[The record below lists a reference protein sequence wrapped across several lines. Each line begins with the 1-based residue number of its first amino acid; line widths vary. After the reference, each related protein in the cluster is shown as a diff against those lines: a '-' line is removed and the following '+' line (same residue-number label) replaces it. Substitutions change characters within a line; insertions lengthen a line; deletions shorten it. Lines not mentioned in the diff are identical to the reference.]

1 MKKMKIW
8 LALLLLAAIAMSLT
22 ACGSNNN
29 STPTTAP
36 TEVAAATDAPAAST
50 ANESSAETETKAEA
64 PAAENKTADAAPVND
79 HPLNATYGFQWSDPN
94 APILNEKGA
103 QELSFRVYSSK
114 NASALDYNDMKIMA
128 DLFAQTNVQVNWEN
142 VSESV
147 YAQQKNLIFGNK
159 DNRPDAIY
167 HAGMGAGEIIKYA
180 KRKVLVPISDYLD
193 YMPNFKKLLEE
204 RPDIRAQL
212 LNVEDGKIYSLPRI
226 EEMGLLQSPNLLF
239 LNIAWTKAA
248 IAAGAVEGLTEDQ
261 LKDGL
266 ALTAAQMEQLLVYF
280 RDNDMN
286 GNGKTDDEHPM
297 NFVYNNWQGNQCDL
311 YGMFGL
317 NDNLEHRVVVDGKI
331 TYTVQD
337 ERFKEATNFIAKWVT
352 DGLIDKVSFEQSQDN
367 FLANGKGMET
377 YGAFYWWESETVVS
391 NPENYIVLSPLVGPN
406 GDQTICVS
414 NNPEISTGEVILF
427 SNCKYPEV
435 LLAYF
440 DRYYD
445 PVISAQIN
453 YGPIGIVYEE
463 ERDANGMLVQ
473 KPLPEGVTSDELR
486 LQNAPL
492 GIINLGEYAWNNVVN
507 MEPRAQLRLERLK
520 LCAKPF
526 VPANVTP
533 CPNLQFTLEEL
544 NTLSNYETNL
554 NDYVR
559 TNLIA
564 WLMKGG
570 VSDAAWTTFQNDLNG
585 RVNLAAIQK
594 VYQDAYDRY
603 IAK

>member
-1 MKKMKIW
+1 MKEEKAMKNMKKW
-8 LALLLLAAIAMSLT
+8 LAMLLLVAIAVTLT
-22 ACGSNNN
+22 ACGGDKKEEPKA
-29 STPTTAP
+29 TEQPAAATAAP
-36 TEVAAATDAPAAST
+36 AAATDAPAST
-50 ANESSAETETKAEA
+50 T
-64 PAAENKTADAAPVND
+64 AAATGN
-79 HPLNATYGFQWSDPN
+79 PLIDNYGFQWTDTSK
-94 APILNEKGA
+94 PILNEQGA
-103 QELSFRVYSSK
+103 KDISFRVYSSK

-128 DLFAQTNVQVNWEN
+128 DLYAQTGVQVNWEN

-147 YAQQKNLIFGNK
+147 YSQQKNLIFGNK

-204 RPDIRAQL
+204 RPDIKAQL
-212 LNVEDGKIYSLPRI
+212 INIEDGKIYSLPRI

-239 LNIAWTKAA
+239 LNIAWTKEV
-248 IAAGAVEGLTEDQ
+248 IAAGAVDGLTEAGP
-261 LKDGL
+261 LS
-266 ALTAAQMEQLLVYF
+266 
-280 RDNDMN
+280 
-286 GNGKTDDEHPM
+286 
-297 NFVYNNWQGNQCDL
+297 FVYNNWQGNQCDL

-317 NDNLEHRVVVDGKI
+317 NDNLEHRVIVDGKV

-337 ERFKEATNFIAKWVT
+337 ERFKTATNFIADWVT
-352 DGLIDKVSFEQSQDN
+352 KGLIDKVSFEQSQDN
-367 FLANGKGMET
+367 FLANGKGLET

-391 NPENYIVLSPLVGPN
+391 NAENYIVCSPLIGPD
-406 GDQTICVS
+406 GAQTVCVS
-414 NNPEISTGEVILF
+414 NNPEIGTGEVILF
-427 SNCKYPEV
+427 TQCKYPEV

-463 ERDANGMLVQ
+463 ATDDKGMLVQ

-492 GIINLGEYAWNNVVN
+492 GIINLGEYAWNNVVH
-507 MEPRAQLRLERLK
+507 MEPRAQLRLERLQ

-526 VPANVTP
+526 VAENVKP

-554 NDYVR
+554 NDYIR
-559 TNLIA
+559 TNLIS

-585 RVNLAAIQK
+585 RVNLAGIQK

-603 IAK
+603 MAK

>member
-1 MKKMKIW
+1 MKMKKW
-8 LALLLLAAIAMSLT
+8 LIILMMAILVVTLSS
-22 ACGSNNN
+22 CSGNNGGN
-29 STPTTAP
+29 DKK
-36 TEVAAATDAPAAST
+36 TETAPAAQ
-50 ANESSAETETKAEA
+50 NEA
-64 PAAENKTADAAPVND
+64 PAAAEGSAPAAESTSAATGN
-79 HPLNATYGFQWSDPN
+79 PLIDTYGFQWADAS
-94 APILNEKGA
+94 APILNEQGA
-103 QELSFRVYSSK
+103 KELSFTVYSSK
-114 NASALDYNDMKIMA
+114 NASALDYNDMKIMS

-147 YAQQKNLIFGNK
+147 YAQQKNLIFGNA

-180 KRKVLVPISDYLD
+180 RRKVLVPISDYLD

-204 RPDIRAQL
+204 RPDIKNQL
-212 LNVEDGKIYSLPRI
+212 INVSDGKIYSLPRI

-239 LNIAWTKAA
+239 LNVGWTKAA
-248 IAAGAVEGLTEDQ
+248 IEAGKVTGLSADD

-266 ALTAAQMEQLLVYF
+266 ALTYAQMEEILTYF

-286 GNGKTDDEHPM
+286 GNGKTDDERPLS
-297 NFVYNNWQGNQCDL
+297 FVYNNWQGNQCDL

-317 NDNLEHRVVVDGKI
+317 NDNLEHRVIVDGKV

-337 ERFKEATNFIAKWVT
+337 ERFREATNFIASWV
-352 DGLIDKVSFEQSQDN
+352 DSGLIDKVSFEQSQDN
-367 FLANGKGMET
+367 FLANGKGLET

-391 NPENYIVLSPLVGPN
+391 NPENYIVCAPLTGPN

-414 NNPEISTGEVILF
+414 NNPEVGTGEVILF
-427 SNCKYPEV
+427 ATCKYPEV

-463 ERDANGMLVQ
+463 ERDEKGMLVQ

-492 GIINLGEYAWNNVVN
+492 GIIYLGEYAWNNVVH
-507 MEPRAQLRLERLK
+507 MEPRAQLRLERLQ
-520 LCAKPF
+520 LCAKPYVAEDVKPF
-526 VPANVTP
+526 
-533 CPNLQFTLEEL
+533 PNLQFTLEEL

-554 NDYVR
+554 NDYIR
-559 TNLIA
+559 TNLIS

-570 VSDAAWTTFQNDLNG
+570 VSEAAWTSFQNDLNG
-585 RVNLAAIQK
+585 KVNLAGIQK

-603 IAK
+603 VAK

>member
-1 MKKMKIW
+1 MKNMKKW
-8 LALLLLAAIAMSLT
+8 LALLLLVVIAVTLS
-22 ACGSNNN
+22 ACGGDKKEE
-29 STPTTAP
+29 PK
-36 TEVAAATDAPAAST
+36 AT
-50 ANESSAETETKAEA
+50 EA
-64 PAAENKTADAAPVND
+64 PAADSAPADNAQAAPAAATGN
-79 HPLNATYGFQWSDPN
+79 PLIDNYGFQWADAS

-103 QELSFRVYSSK
+103 QEISFRVYSSK

-128 DLFAQTNVQVNWEN
+128 DLFAQTNVRVEWEN

-147 YAQQKNLIFGNK
+147 YAQQKNLIFGNA
-159 DNRPDAIY
+159 DNRPDALY
-167 HAGMGAGEIIKYA
+167 HAGMSSGEIIKYA
-180 KRKVLVPISDYLD
+180 RRKVLVPISDYLD

-204 RPDIRAQL
+204 RPDIKAQL
-212 LNVEDGKIYSLPRI
+212 INVSDGKIYTLPRI
-226 EEMGLLQSPNLLF
+226 EEMGLLHSPNLLF
-239 LNIAWTKAA
+239 LNVNWTKEA

-266 ALTAAQMEQLLVYF
+266 ALTSAQMEQLLTYF
-280 RDNDMN
+280 RDHDMN
-286 GNGKTDDEHPM
+286 GNGKTDDERPLS
-297 NFVYNNWQGNQCDL
+297 FVYNNWQGNQCDL

-317 NDNLEHRVVVDGKI
+317 NDNLEHRVIVDGKV

-337 ERFKEATNFIAKWVT
+337 DRFKEATNFIANWV
-352 DGLIDKVSFEQSQDN
+352 DQGLIDKVSFEQSQDN
-367 FLANGKGMET
+367 FLANGKGLET

-391 NPENYIVLSPLVGPN
+391 NPENYIVCSPLIGPN

-414 NNPEISTGEVILF
+414 NNPEVGTGEVIVF
-427 SNCKYPEV
+427 STCKYPEI

-445 PVISAQIN
+445 PVVSAQIN

-463 ERDANGMLVQ
+463 ERDEKGMLVQ

-492 GIINLGEYAWNNVVN
+492 GIIYLGEYAWNNVVN
-507 MEPRAQLRLERLK
+507 MEPRAQLRLERLQ

-526 VPANVTP
+526 VAETVKPF
-533 CPNLQFTLEEL
+533 PNLQFTLDEL

-554 NDYVR
+554 NDYIR
-559 TNLIA
+559 TNLIT

-570 VSDAAWTTFQNDLNG
+570 VSDAAWQSFQNDLNG
-585 RVNLAAIQK
+585 KVNLAGIQK

-603 IAK
+603 IAQ

>member
-1 MKKMKIW
+1 MKAKRLFS
-8 LALLLLAAIAMSLT
+8 LALAALMLFAA
-22 ACGSNNN
+22 ACGGKGGNGGQ
-29 STPTTAP
+29 
-36 TEVAAATDAPAAST
+36 AAKSDV
-50 ANESSAETETKAEA
+50 ESLKQ
-64 PAAENKTADAAPVND
+64 N
-79 HPLNATYGFQWSDPN
+79 YGFQWEDPTK
-94 APILNEKGA
+94 PILNDKGA
-103 QELSFRVYSSK
+103 QEISFTVYSSK
-114 NASALDYNDMKIMA
+114 NASALDYNDMKIMN
-128 DLFAQTNVQVNWEN
+128 DLYTQTNVFVNWEN

-147 YAQQKNLIFGNK
+147 YSQQKNLIFGNA

-193 YMPNFKKLLEE
+193 YMPNFSKLLEE
-204 RPDIRAQL
+204 RPDIKNQL
-212 LNVEDGKIYSLPRI
+212 INVEDGKIYSLPRI
-226 EEMGLLQSPNLLF
+226 EEMGLLAHPNLLF
-239 LNIAWTKAA
+239 LNVAWTKAA
-248 IAAGAVEGLTEDQ
+248 IDAGAVTGLTAAD

-266 ALTAAQMEQLLVYF
+266 SLTSAQMEQILTYF

-286 GNGKTDDEHPM
+286 GNGKTDDERPLS
-297 NFVYNNWQGNQCDL
+297 FVYNNWQGNQCDL

-317 NDNLEHRVVVDGKI
+317 NDNLEHRVVVDGKV
-331 TYTVQD
+331 TYTIRD
-337 ERFKEATNFIAKWVT
+337 DRFRDATNFIADWV
-352 DGLIDKVSFEQSQDN
+352 DRGLIDKVSFEQSQDN
-367 FLANGKGMET
+367 FLANGKGLET

-391 NPENYIVLSPLVGPN
+391 EPEHYIVCNPLIGPG

-414 NNPEISTGEVILF
+414 NNPEISAGEVILF
-427 SNCKYPEV
+427 SNCQYPEV

-463 ERDANGMLVQ
+463 QPDAQGMLVQ

-492 GIINLGEYAWNNVVN
+492 GIIYLGEYAWNNVVH
-507 MEPRAQLRLERLK
+507 MEPRAQLRLERLQAN
-520 LCAKPF
+520 AKPF
-526 VPANVTP
+526 VPAGVEP
-533 CPNLQFTLEEL
+533 CPNLQFTQEEL
-544 NTLSNYETNL
+544 NTLSNYEANL

-559 TNLIA
+559 TNLIS

-570 VSDAAWTTFQNDLNG
+570 VSDSAWATFQSDLNG
-585 RVNLAAIQK
+585 KVNLDAIQK

-603 IAK
+603 VGK